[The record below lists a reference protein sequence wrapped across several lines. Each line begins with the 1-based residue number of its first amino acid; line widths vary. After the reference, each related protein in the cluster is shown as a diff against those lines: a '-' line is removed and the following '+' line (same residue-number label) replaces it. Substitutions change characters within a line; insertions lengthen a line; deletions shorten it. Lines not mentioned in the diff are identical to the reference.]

1 MAGPT
6 NRAAVRL
13 GLLALALL
21 PALYCQVPP
30 RDTSYSTPAASGGES
45 PWHVGTWPVPAWG
58 LAAGFGTLVLVLAAW
73 WTRERRLSSH
83 PRKMRRLY
91 KLGEEL
97 GSGGA
102 PIANLILLRQ
112 SLPELLRVTEVN
124 IYLHD
129 RTSGALRS
137 LEDDPGSLPRVTPI
151 LPEKR
156 AGFRE
161 RTAALCFR
169 NRTLMAIPD
178 TRRSPFYEPAPDTP
192 RSAMFVP
199 MFASGEVAGVLEI
212 SHNQRARSFSDD
224 EQAVAQHL
232 ANQVAIGM
240 RLLEQKSLRERAAG
254 DERFD
259 VMCQFVALTAQQL
272 SEPLGRIRAALR
284 ALAEQSPQNAGG
296 AGRPDIS
303 SELERAEGILSLILR
318 LTGARPEEYTIDLV
332 SMVRNVVK
340 SRQATW
346 EKLGIRSSE
355 SLPAEQVVVVAVAPS
370 YLEEMLV
377 SLFRNVE
384 EMLKGRSEKLL
395 RVRISCLTGAA
406 QLDISFEGA
415 RPESGVDPL
424 DDRQSR
430 ADDALSLAVCRGL
443 IRSLR
448 GDLRLAGDT
457 GGGLRFE
464 VELPL
469 AQTCSE
475 VAQVSEHTP
484 ERPATP
490 LTVLILQP
498 DPPSRQA
505 LVSLLGATGHRSVA
519 AANVDEAVDLAK
531 RVRFHALFC
540 SAHLPGQRWPECFEG
555 SRGHVGAFVLL
566 TRGHDPAL
574 AGVLPEGGAFTLS
587 EPVRP
592 GELKRLLEEVEARVR
607 GLGQYNGN

>member
-1 MAGPT
+1 MAGPAKRT
-6 NRAAVRL
+6 AVRL

-21 PALYCQVPP
+21 PALHSQVSP
-30 RDTSYSTPAASGGES
+30 RDASYSTPAASAEGS
-45 PWHVGTWPVPAWG
+45 LWHVTPWPFPPWV
-58 LAAGFGTLVLVLAAW
+58 LAAGFGTLTLALVTW
-73 WTRERRLSSH
+73 FMRERRLSSH

-97 GSGGA
+97 GTGGA
-102 PIANLILLRQ
+102 PIENLILLRQ
-112 SLPELLRVTEVN
+112 SLPELLGVTDVN

-129 RTSGALRS
+129 RASGALRS
-137 LEDDPGSLPRVTPI
+137 LEAGPGSPPRISPI

-161 RTAALCFR
+161 TAAALCFR
-169 NRTLMAIPD
+169 NRALIAIPD

-199 MFASGEVAGVLEI
+199 MFAPEEVAGVLEI
-212 SHNQRARSFSDD
+212 GNSQRARSFSSD

-254 DERFD
+254 NEAFG

-272 SEPLGRIRAALR
+272 SEPLARIRAALS
-284 ALAEQSPQNAGG
+284 ALAELSPQHAGG
-296 AGRPDIS
+296 AGQPDIS
-303 SELERAEGILSLILR
+303 SELERAEGILSRILR

-332 SMVRNVVK
+332 SLVRNVVK

-346 EKLGIRSSE
+346 QKLGIRSIE
-355 SLPAEQVVVVAVAPS
+355 SLPAEQVVVVALAPS

-395 RVRISCLTGAA
+395 RVRISCVIGAA

-415 RPESGVDPL
+415 RLESGVDPL
-424 DDRQSR
+424 EDTHSR

-448 GDLRLAGDT
+448 GDLRLAGDA

-469 AQTCSE
+469 AEPCSE
-475 VAQVSEHTP
+475 VAQVSEHAL
-484 ERPATP
+484 ERPASP

-498 DPPSRQA
+498 DPPSRLA
-505 LVSLLGATGHRSVA
+505 LVSLLGETGHRSVA
-519 AANVDEAVDLAK
+519 AANVDEAVDLVK
-531 RVRFHALFC
+531 RIRFHALFC

-574 AGVLPEGGAFTLS
+574 AGVLPEEGAFTLS

-592 GELKRLLEEVEARVR
+592 GELKRLLEEVEARVK